1 MLSPVTGRDS
11 FLRILGALAEPTR
24 LHLLEVLLFHG
35 GPRSGPVAAGEPGM
49 CLSDLELLVGQPHSL
64 VSFHL
69 RTLRAA
75 GVVSVERRGRW
86 SLYQVVPGALETVVA
101 VLTQA
106 VREARAKESRAGLR
120 LRAAGLSAS
129 PGS

>member
-1 MLSPVTGRDS
+1 
-11 FLRILGALAEPTR
+11 
-24 LHLLEVLLFHG
+24 
-35 GPRSGPVAAGEPGM
+35 M

-120 LRAAGLSAS
+120 LRAAGLSVS